1 MPNFVVKTICI
12 IICICLVSFII
23 VKPVRAATIDID
35 NLIGTADNFIS
46 EGESNYKADDSAI
59 KGVSDT
65 LYNILLGIGIIID
78 VIVGIIIGIKFM
90 LASSSEE
97 QAKVQESLI
106 PYLIGSAILFGAFGI
121 WKLVVTILTGI

>member
-1 MPNFVVKTICI
+1 MPNFITKTICI
-12 IICICLVSFII
+12 IICICLISIMI
-23 VKPVRAATIDID
+23 VKPVCASSIDID
-35 NLIGTADNFIS
+35 GLINKADEFVN

-65 LYNILLGIGIIID
+65 LYNVLLGIGIIID

-97 QAKVQESLI
+97 QAKVKESLI